1 VISTLAVAFAPVL
14 VKYLTGGLIY
24 GTTRNILLPAS
35 VTTLFSHFQWLLC
48 LISDEIVK
56 RHLLSSVSS
65 VLLLS
70 LFYYLHPFFLL
81 KKNIQLKSYFLKI
94 RATE

>member
-56 RHLLSSVSS
+56 RHLLSRDFNSAC
-65 VLLLS
+65 
-70 LFYYLHPFFLL
+70 FFKI
-81 KKNIQLKSYFLKI
+81 KKVNHLSYFCLYFI
-94 RATE
+94 ISI

>member
-35 VTTLFSHFQWLLC
+35 VTTLC

-81 KKNIQLKSYFLKI
+81 KKKHS
-94 RATE
+94 T